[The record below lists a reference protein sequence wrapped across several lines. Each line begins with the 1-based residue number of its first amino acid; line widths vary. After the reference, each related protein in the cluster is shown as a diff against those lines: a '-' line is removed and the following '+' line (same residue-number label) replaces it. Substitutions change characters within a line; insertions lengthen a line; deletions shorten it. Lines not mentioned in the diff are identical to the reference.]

1 MESLC
6 FRELHFLNGVPR
18 IVFYF
23 YVYEKI
29 IVKNIRKTDYMD
41 NNGEALQIKADI
53 LVIKGNGD

>member
-1 MESLC
+1 
-6 FRELHFLNGVPR
+6 
-18 IVFYF
+18 VFYF